1 MLGDIVMLDKIQK
14 FLGCPDRISTIWYL
28 LTVPSC
34 HVLLFYSMFD
44 SSTII
49 DIILFIFMLNFILFL
64 KYTARVDKSL

>member
-1 MLGDIVMLDKIQK
+1 MFDKIQK
-14 FLGCPDRISTIWYL
+14 ILGCPDRISTIWYL

-49 DIILFIFMLNFILFL
+49 DIILFIFILNFILFL

>member
-1 MLGDIVMLDKIQK
+1 MFDKIQK
-14 FLGCPDRISTIWYL
+14 ILGCPDRISTIWYL
-28 LTVPSC
+28 LTVPLC